1 MTHSFWVALQ
11 GLIQVDPVGPTGV
24 HIGRPWGGPTGPVGL
39 GGPAGTHSFIE
50 LDKAVVHVF
59 RLVSFL

>member
-39 GGPAGTHSFIE
+39 GGPTGTHSFIE
-50 LDKAVVHVF
+50 LGKAVVHVF